1 MATHTGDEGS
11 VAIGANTIAEVM
23 SFTLNENIELLDD
36 SAKGDVSKTHLNGKK
51 DWDGTIEAHFDETDT
66 TGQVAMVVGAS
77 VTLNLFLMGTAT
89 GDTTFT
95 GTATINS
102 VSFDSPEDG
111 IVGANFTFTGNGDLT
126 RGVVS

>member
-51 DWDGTIEAHFDETDT
+51 DWDGTIESHFDESDT
-66 TGQVAMVVGAS
+66 LGQSAMTVGAS
-77 VTLNLFLMGTAT
+77 VTLNLFLHGEAT
-89 GDTTFT
+89 GDTQFT

-126 RGVVS
+126 RTVV